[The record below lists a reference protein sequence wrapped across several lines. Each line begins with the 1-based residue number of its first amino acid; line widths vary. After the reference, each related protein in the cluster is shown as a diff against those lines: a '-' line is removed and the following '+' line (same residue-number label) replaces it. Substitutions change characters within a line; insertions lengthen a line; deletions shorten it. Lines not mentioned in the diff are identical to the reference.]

1 MAAARTRVAPDKAA
15 DDAAVEEMRQ
25 QFGDQE
31 AARLAADLY
40 KLRRSSGG
48 HLWGVMPRWVI
59 VIAALWVAM
68 LETADKLPQLLLTV
82 PRYKAALAEAEAKIL
97 QPSLL
102 QAQLQKARNDVTI
115 SDYAALAAINQPR
128 ISAAELEKARNDAK
142 TSAVQPALTAITLA
156 KTALEAQAA
165 AYQPEINE
173 VQLAKLGIEART
185 ATYQQGLTASQAI
198 QAEQQTAAAQ
208 AMLSVLGPVVGAELK
223 KFGVELPMDK
233 LAPSLSII
241 DPAART
247 SDLQAAMPGSPV
259 RRVARKPGS

>member
-15 DDAAVEEMRQ
+15 DDAAVEEVRQ

-59 VIAALWVAM
+59 VIAALWVAV
-68 LETADKLPQLLLTV
+68 LETADKLPQLLLTF

-102 QAQLQKARNDVTI
+102 QAQLQKARNDVTV
-115 SDYAALAAINQPR
+115 SDYAALAAVNQPR
-128 ISAAELEKARNDAK
+128 IAAAELEKVRNDAK
-142 TSAVQPALTAITLA
+142 TSAIQPELTAITLA
-156 KTALEAQAA
+156 KTALETQAA
-165 AYQPEINE
+165 AYQPELNE

-185 ATYQQGLTASQAI
+185 ATYRQGLTAAQAVE
-198 QAEQQTAAAQ
+198 AEQRAAKSQ
-208 AMLSVLGPVVGAELK
+208 MVMTVFGPIFGDVLKG
-223 KFGVELPMDK
+223 FGINMDK
-233 LAPSLSII
+233 LSPALNVL
-241 DPAART
+241 DPVART
-247 SDLQAAMPGSPV
+247 ADLQAALPASSV
-259 RRVARKPGS
+259 RKVGRKPGS